1 MRRPSQGGR
10 PCRAVHYLE
19 PRLQLVR
26 SGRCAPGLARCL
38 VVAAFSFLSVI
49 VTPPSAQAQLPKKL
63 PVIGVL
69 SPFID
74 ADSTFLRNLRA
85 GLADRGL
92 REGREIA
99 IEYRSAEGRID
110 RLPVLADDFVRLKV
124 DIIVTASAP
133 AIRFVQRATQTI
145 PIVMA
150 RVGDAVDQGFVASL
164 AHPGGNITGTS
175 WFAPELSAKRLE
187 LLKEALPEIARVA
200 ILREAS
206 AGAASVTAVHAAA
219 SRLGVVPS
227 IFEVRGPDE
236 FPTALSAMA
245 DAKIQGV
252 EILEGLMISN
262 GVRSLV
268 ALAEDHRLATIFP
281 DASFVEAGGLMSY
294 GPDLPEIN
302 RRTAE
307 IIEKILKGA
316 RPGDIPV
323 EQPTKF
329 AFAINLKTAKAL
341 GLTIPPALVLRA
353 DLVID

>member
-1 MRRPSQGGR
+1 M
-10 PCRAVHYLE
+10 
-19 PRLQLVR
+19 
-26 SGRCAPGLARCL
+26 
-38 VVAAFSFLSVI
+38 
-49 VTPPSAQAQLPKKL
+49 
-63 PVIGVL
+63 IGVL

-74 ADSTFLRNLRA
+74 ADSTFLRDLRN
-85 GLADRGL
+85 GLGDRGL

-110 RLPVLADDFVRLKV
+110 RLPALADELVHLKV

-133 AIRFVQRATQTI
+133 AIRFVQQATQTI

-187 LLKEALPEIARVA
+187 LLKDALPRIDRVA

-206 AGAASVTAVHAAA
+206 AGAASVAAVLAAA
-219 SRLGVVPS
+219 RGLGVVPS
-227 IFEVRGPDE
+227 VFEVRGPDE
-236 FPTALSAMA
+236 FPTALSAMV
-245 DAKIQGV
+245 DARVQGV

-262 GVRSLV
+262 SVRPLV
-268 ALAEDHRLATIFP
+268 TLAERHRLPTIFP
-281 DASFVEAGGLMSY
+281 DTSFVEAGGLMSY
-294 GPDLPEIN
+294 GPDLPEIY

-307 IIEKILKGA
+307 IIEKILNGA
-316 RPGDIPV
+316 RPGNIPV

-329 AFAINLKTAKAL
+329 EFAVNLKTAKAL
-341 GLTIPPALVLRA
+341 GVTIPPASVLRA
-353 DLVID
+353 DVVID

>member
-1 MRRPSQGGR
+1 MRRR
-10 PCRAVHYLE
+10 E
-19 PRLQLVR
+19 F
-26 SGRCAPGLARCL
+26 LAEL
-38 VVAAFSFLSVI
+38 SSAVVAWPLVAR
-49 VTPPSAQAQLPKKL
+49 AQQATKL

-74 ADSTFLRNLRA
+74 ADSTFLRDLRH
-85 GLADRGL
+85 GLGDRGL
-92 REGREIA
+92 RKGREIA

-110 RLPVLADDFVRLKV
+110 QLPGLTDEFVRLKV

-145 PIVMA
+145 PVVMA
-150 RVGDAVDQGFVASL
+150 QVGDAVDQGFVASL

-187 LLKEALPEIARVA
+187 LMKEALPEIARVA

-206 AGAASVTAVHAAA
+206 AGAASVTAVHATAR
-219 SRLGVVPS
+219 RLGVVPS
-227 IFEVRGPDE
+227 IFEVRDPDE

-245 DAKIQGV
+245 DARLQGV

-262 GVRSLV
+262 SVRPLV
-268 ALAEDHRLATIFP
+268 ALADGHRLPTIFP
-281 DASFVEAGGLMSY
+281 DTSFVEAGGLMSY
-294 GPDLPEIN
+294 GPDLPEIY

-329 AFAINLKTAKAL
+329 EFAINLKTAKAL
-341 GLTIPPALVLRA
+341 GLTIPPALLLRA
-353 DLVID
+353 DVVID

>member
-1 MRRPSQGGR
+1 MQRREFITLVGGAAVTW
-10 PCRAVHYLE
+10 PLGARAQQ
-19 PRLQLVR
+19 P
-26 SGRCAPGLARCL
+26 
-38 VVAAFSFLSVI
+38 
-49 VTPPSAQAQLPKKL
+49 TKL

-74 ADSTFLRNLRA
+74 ADSTFLRDLRH
-85 GLADRGL
+85 GLGDRGL
-92 REGREIA
+92 REGQKIA
-99 IEYRSAEGRID
+99 IEYRSAEGRINQ
-110 RLPVLADDFVRLKV
+110 LPVLADELVRLKV

-150 RVGDAVDQGFVASL
+150 QVGDAVDQGFVASL

-187 LLKEALPEIARVA
+187 LMKEALPQIIRVA

-206 AGAASVTAVHAAA
+206 AGAASVTAVQAAA
-219 SRLGVVPS
+219 RTLGVVLS
-227 IFEVRGPDE
+227 IFEVRDPDE

-245 DAKIQGV
+245 DARLQGV
-252 EILEGLMISN
+252 VILEGLLISN
-262 GVRSLV
+262 SVRPLV
-268 ALAEDHRLATIFP
+268 ALAEGHRLPTIFP
-281 DASFVEAGGLMSY
+281 DTSFVEAGGLMSF
-294 GPDLPEIN
+294 GPDLPETH

-316 RPGDIPV
+316 RPRDIPV

-329 AFAINLKTAKAL
+329 EFAINLKTAKAL
-341 GLTIPPALVLRA
+341 GLTIPPTLLLRA
-353 DLVID
+353 NVVID